1 MNRLLAVLGAVFF
14 LLPLA
19 RADDGLV
26 TVKSA
31 YSVPVTLDR
40 FEDAVRDKGMT
51 VFARVDHSKGAAGV
65 SMQLRPTVLLIFGN
79 PKIGTLLMQS
89 NQNAAIDLPLK
100 VLARE
105 DENGDVWLVYN
116 DPAYIASRHGI
127 TDRGPVIAK
136 MRKAMQGFAAAA
148 TAE

>member
-1 MNRLLAVLGAVFF
+1 MIRMLAVL
-14 LLPLA
+14 LLFAFSNTVLA
-19 RADDGLV
+19 ADSGLIR
-26 TVKSA
+26 VKSA

-65 SMQLRPTVLLIFGN
+65 SLQLRPTVLLIFGN

-89 NQNAAIDLPLK
+89 NQDAGIDLPLK
-100 VLARE
+100 ALARQ

-116 DPAYIASRHGI
+116 DPAYIVSRHGI
-127 TDRGPVIAK
+127 SDRDQIVAK
-136 MRKAMQGFAAAA
+136 MRKAMLGFSAAA
-148 TAE
+148 TGK

>member
-1 MNRLLAVLGAVFF
+1 MNRLLAALVAAFF
-14 LLPLA
+14 LLPVA
-19 RADDGLV
+19 WAGDGLV

-31 YSVPVTLDR
+31 FSVPVTLDR
-40 FEDAVRDKGMT
+40 FEDAVREKGMR

-89 NQNAAIDLPLK
+89 NQNAGIDLPLK

-127 TDRGPVIAK
+127 TDRDPVIAK
-136 MRKAMQGFAAAA
+136 MSKALQGFAAAA

>member
-1 MNRLLAVLGAVFF
+1 MNRLAAAFMAVFF
-14 LLPLA
+14 LLPA
-19 RADDGLV
+19 ASADDGLISL
-26 TVKSA
+26 KSA

-40 FEDAVRDKGMT
+40 FEEAVRDKGMT

-79 PKIGTLLMQS
+79 PKIGTLLMLS
-89 NQNAAIDLPLK
+89 NQNAGIDLPLK

-127 TDRGPVIAK
+127 SDREQIVTQ
-136 MRKAMQGFAAAA
+136 MRKAMQGFSAAA
-148 TAE
+148 TGK